1 MKEFDYKKLKNRIR
15 NYFDNQENFAKKLNI
30 SSTALNYKL
39 NGKIHFTYDDLY
51 TMINLLEVKPE
62 EINELFF
69 TLKS

>member
-15 NYFDNQENFAKKLNI
+15 NYYDNQERFAKELNI

-39 NGKIHFTYDDLY
+39 NGKINFSYDDLY
-51 TMINLLEVKPE
+51 TMIKLLEVKPE